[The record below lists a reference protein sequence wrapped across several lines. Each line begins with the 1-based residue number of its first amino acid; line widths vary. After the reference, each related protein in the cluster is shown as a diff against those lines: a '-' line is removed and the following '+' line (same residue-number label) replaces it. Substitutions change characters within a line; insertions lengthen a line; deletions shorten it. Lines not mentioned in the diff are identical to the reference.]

1 MLSSVE
7 AADEGAYSCRMS
19 SDEVSTT
26 STMLYVIG
34 EYGPDPGQNPTH
46 SQNKE
51 RAREVSIVT

>member
-26 STMLYVIG
+26 NTMLYVIG
-34 EYGPDPGQNPTH
+34 EYGDVI
-46 SQNKE
+46 SF
-51 RAREVSIVT
+51 